1 VISKLI
7 VESESALHFSVV
19 TDNLDA
25 IFICIGV
32 KTTCN
37 VKQDAP

>member
-1 VISKLI
+1 VISKKM
-7 VESESALHFSVV
+7 VESEVALHFSVV

-32 KTTCN
+32 KATFN
-37 VKQDAP
+37 VKQDAS